1 MQQTEPWEFLEGT
14 KSFLGLALS
23 HFSHSCLSCSENE
36 WNVTFWLPAAS
47 STLRAF
53 LLYPLVHPNAAHLFT
68 IMADRYQR
76 IYRRVIT
83 ILNQYSVCKDNRH
96 NPQKADVVTYNYI
109 KLYKLYKKTATN
121 SEQNSVFETTCSQT
135 PTQDTQQEGWMHAAE
150 RQAGRQ
156 LHQHDSV

>member
-1 MQQTEPWEFLEGT
+1 MLASFADGKVLNVSAVKTNEMSPFDYLQRHPHSVPFSCIHLYIQTPRT
-14 KSFLGLALS
+14 
-23 HFSHSCLSCSENE
+23 CL
-36 WNVTFWLPAAS
+36 
-47 STLRAF
+47 
-53 LLYPLVHPNAAHLFT
+53 PLWQTDINAYT
-68 IMADRYQR
+68 D
-76 IYRRVIT
+76 VIT

-96 NPQKADVVTYNYI
+96 NPQKADVVTYNYV

-121 SEQNSVFETTCSQT
+121 SEHNSVFETTCSQT